1 MLDCLCLGHLD
12 VPAPGPHAHVVRGGA
27 PPPEQGAGVVGGVT
41 PDTGGQALALRLHL
55 VHKL

>member
-1 MLDCLCLGHLD
+1 MLDCLGHLD

-27 PPPEQGAGVVGGVT
+27 PPPEQGAGVVSGVA